1 MRFELHKQLQEDSL
15 ILGCFELCL
24 LLRIKDEQYPWY
36 VLVPQRENIREIY
49 ELSDEDRLLFYKES
63 QQVSE
68 AIMEFYKADKLNV
81 ASIGN
86 MVPQLHVH
94 HIARFKTDISWP
106 SPVWGKY
113 PMKLGNEIE
122 LTEEARH
129 FVAELGNFKKQI

>member
-1 MRFELHKQLQEDSL
+1 
-15 ILGCFELCL
+15 
-24 LLRIKDEQYPWY
+24 
-36 VLVPQRENIREIY
+36 
-49 ELSDEDRLLFYKES
+49 
-63 QQVSE
+63 
-68 AIMEFYKADKLNV
+68 MEFYKADKLNV